1 MANLTILASG
11 NYVNAI
17 TSKFDNG
24 KEVRLHKPFR
34 KFLSLIEAFDFYGQ
48 LLATGR
54 AYAEARV
61 QIADAHKFA
70 KALDHQHATD
80 PNYSKN

>member
-1 MANLTILASG
+1 M
-11 NYVNAI
+11 

-24 KEVRLHKPFR
+24 KEVRLHKPLR
-34 KFLSLIEAFDFYGQ
+34 KFMSLIEAFDFHGQ

-54 AYAEARV
+54 AYADARA
-61 QIADAHKFA
+61 QIPDAHKFA
-70 KALDHQHATD
+70 KALDHQYATY